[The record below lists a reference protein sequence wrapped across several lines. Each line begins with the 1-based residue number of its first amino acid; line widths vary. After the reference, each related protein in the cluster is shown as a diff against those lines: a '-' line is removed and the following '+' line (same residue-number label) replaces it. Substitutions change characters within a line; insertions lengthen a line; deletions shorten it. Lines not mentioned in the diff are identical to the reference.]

1 MTDQKASNQWTKSD
15 KSYQNYMLFI
25 HAKQNYQI
33 TFIDLLYVSNFK
45 GGSATINEEEEIV
58 NNKLKNYSV
67 LFSEIKDRFSSSLLC
82 EITSSDTVIL
92 IDLANKAIG
101 LTDVSSSSKIDGF
114 GVSYLTTLLHFYFPN
129 LLPILDRRV
138 LHGLNLLKESDI
150 SSDKQIK
157 DIKRFYPDVIKAFQL
172 NTFDKTIRKF
182 DEELF
187 IKPITNAFS

>member
-15 KSYQNYMLFI
+15 KSYQNYMRFI
-25 HAKQNYQI
+25 LAKQNYQI

-67 LFSEIKDRFSSSLLC
+67 LFSEIKDRFSSSILF
-82 EITSSDTVIL
+82 EMTPSDTVIL

-157 DIKRFYPDVIKAFQL
+157 DIKRFYPDVIKAFQI

>member
-82 EITSSDTVIL
+82 EMTSSDTVIL

>member
-15 KSYQNYMLFI
+15 KSYQNYMRFI

-67 LFSEIKDRFSSSLLC
+67 LFSEIKDRFSSSILC
-82 EITSSDTVIL
+82 EMTPSDTVIL

-157 DIKRFYPDVIKAFQL
+157 DIKRFYPDVIKAFQI
-172 NTFDKTIRKF
+172 NTFDKAIRKF